1 MKAYSLDLGSR
12 VVAFVEAGNSRH
24 AAAAHFDVC
33 VSFVVKLVAAFRST
47 GSYAPKPEGGWR
59 YSKLDPHRAFLER
72 RVAEKT
78 DITMTE
84 LAGELAGMACGLIRP
99 RCRAGIGEMTIVIK
113 KSLLAS
119 EQDRPDVAAARRE
132 WVTNRQ
138 PRMRLEAHRLVFVD
152 ETGTTTKMVRT
163 RGRCAKS
170 QRLKGQAPFGHWKTQ
185 TFIAGLRR
193 GALTAPFVVDQPM
206 NRRIFDTWVR
216 TQLVPTLSKGDVVI
230 LDNLA
235 AHKSAAAERAV
246 RERGAWL
253 LFLPPYSPDLNPI
266 EMAFSKLKAHLR
278 ARAARTVDELWQAIG
293 DICGLFKPEECR
305 NFFNAA
311 GYGLK

>member
-1 MKAYSLDLGSR
+1 
-12 VVAFVEAGNSRH
+12 
-24 AAAAHFDVC
+24 
-33 VSFVVKLVAAFRST
+33 
-47 GSYAPKPEGGWR
+47 
-59 YSKLDPHRAFLER
+59 
-72 RVAEKT
+72 
-78 DITMTE
+78 
-84 LAGELAGMACGLIRP
+84 
-99 RCRAGIGEMTIVIK
+99 
-113 KSLLAS
+113 
-119 EQDRPDVAAARRE
+119 
-132 WVTNRQ
+132 
-138 PRMRLEAHRLVFVD
+138 MRLEAHRLVFVD

-293 DICGLFKPEECR
+293 DICALFKPEECR

-311 GYGLK
+311 AYELK

>member
-1 MKAYSLDLGSR
+1 
-12 VVAFVEAGNSRH
+12 
-24 AAAAHFDVC
+24 
-33 VSFVVKLVAAFRST
+33 
-47 GSYAPKPEGGWR
+47 
-59 YSKLDPHRAFLER
+59 
-72 RVAEKT
+72 
-78 DITMTE
+78 
-84 LAGELAGMACGLIRP
+84 
-99 RCRAGIGEMTIVIK
+99 
-113 KSLLAS
+113 
-119 EQDRPDVAAARRE
+119 
-132 WVTNRQ
+132 
-138 PRMRLEAHRLVFVD
+138 
-152 ETGTTTKMVRT
+152 
-163 RGRCAKS
+163 
-170 QRLKGQAPFGHWKTQ
+170 
-185 TFIAGLRR
+185 
-193 GALTAPFVVDQPM
+193 M

-293 DICGLFKPEECR
+293 DISSLFKPEECR